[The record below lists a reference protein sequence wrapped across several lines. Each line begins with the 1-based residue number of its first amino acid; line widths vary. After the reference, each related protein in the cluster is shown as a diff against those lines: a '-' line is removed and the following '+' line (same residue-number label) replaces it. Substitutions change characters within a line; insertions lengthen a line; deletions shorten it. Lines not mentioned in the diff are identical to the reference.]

1 MIQMVRFPQ
10 NLAQIPILTKFYS
23 RFGVKLLQ
31 KSALIGRDEFFG
43 KIAKIRP
50 MGENRLQSAARVR
63 GSAMGVI
70 GGREYAMGVF
80 GRE

>member
-31 KSALIGRDEFFG
+31 KSALIGRDDFLG

-50 MGENRLQSAARVR
+50 MGENRLQSAAR
-63 GSAMGVI
+63 
-70 GGREYAMGVF
+70 GRKLPQNQK
-80 GRE
+80 